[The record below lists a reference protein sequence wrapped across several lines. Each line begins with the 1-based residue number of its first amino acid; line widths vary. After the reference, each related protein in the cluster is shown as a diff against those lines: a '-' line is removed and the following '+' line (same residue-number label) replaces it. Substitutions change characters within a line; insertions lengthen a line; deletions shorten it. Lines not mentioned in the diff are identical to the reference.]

1 MIILT
6 YYLHIMKKIL
16 FAIGLMFFILTSCSS
31 PDNDIKKE
39 IIGTWSVLKI
49 KETTSDQWI
58 QGQEAALVGGK
69 ITFFKKGIFI
79 HDNIVLGE
87 ETGTYKVN
95 NGKITLDFDGDMR
108 DWVIYVEDMSVNE
121 AIVSIETVSSN
132 YSVIAKKGD

>member
-1 MIILT
+1 
-6 YYLHIMKKIL
+6 
-16 FAIGLMFFILTSCSS
+16 MFTKFGQV
-31 PDNDIKKE
+31 NNNIKKE
-39 IIGTWSVLKI
+39 MIGTWSVFKI
-49 KETTSDQWI
+49 KEITSDQWI

-69 ITFFKKGIFI
+69 ITFFKKGKFI